1 MFFYFDFLCLWAM
14 VSIRRLLQ
22 VSLPPP
28 CPLPGFRQVCLLFYK
43 KCLINLLLLWSGY
56 FRKIMHFW
64 RKQDFF
70 FKLIAGRFWVCCC
83 VYVFT
88 ASFYSSAIM
97 KLRIKSCYCFFGFR
111 GKQVRGWCYLHNCK
125 LPISFRGCKE
135 RII

>member
-70 FKLIAGRFWVCCC
+70 FKLIAGRFWVCCRL
-83 VYVFT
+83 FT
-88 ASFYSSAIM
+88 ALPLSNYESKAVIVFLVSEEN
-97 KLRIKSCYCFFGFR
+97 KLEVDATFIIVSYLYHFGD
-111 GKQVRGWCYLHNCK
+111 VRK
-125 LPISFRGCKE
+125 ESFRYC
-135 RII
+135 